1 LEPLEVDFMS
11 GTSERK
17 GQRRHEV
24 ANKVD
29 KAVDA
34 FNRVCYNNNVVFVH
48 CAMGVSRSASC
59 VIMYIMKKYKVLFDD
74 VSPFDFFIHL
84 GPRVCQR
91 ETHGGRPQRGLRET
105 AERI

>member
-1 LEPLEVDFMS
+1 MEPLEVDFMQ

-17 GQRRHEV
+17 GQKRHEV
-24 ANKVD
+24 AKKVD

-34 FNRVCYNNNVVFVH
+34 FNRVCFNNNVIFVH

-74 VSPFDFFIHL
+74 VRLFTHFYPF
-84 GPRVCQR
+84 
-91 ETHGGRPQRGLRET
+91 
-105 AERI
+105 